1 MARKEGFRAFLPSVI
16 ALAMCEVRGYCDLVR
31 ASGRRGVVRQAR
43 WAVSAYFLVMG
54 LTGGVWMARIPA
66 AKAQAH
72 LSDGILGIALF
83 AVPVGLVLGA
93 ALAERLVDRVGSTLL
108 ARVSGIG
115 ACAASVTPGL
125 AHALPGLMAA
135 LFVIGVS
142 GGLLDVSQ
150 NAQGV
155 RIEAAYGRPV
165 MSSMHACYSLGAI
178 LGSLAGGAFA
188 WAGVGLLPSLAA
200 AGLTGALIV
209 GTAGRWLLTA
219 PGRPAPA
226 VGLAPTGAAP
236 TGTDEPSAVP
246 PDASA
251 TDTPAATRRQ
261 VRRLV
266 LALGLLGICALVG
279 EGAAGDWSAVYLHDN
294 LGTSA
299 GFAAL
304 GFAAFSVTMTLGRAM
319 GDRLIHRFGVVSVI
333 RACGLIATA
342 GLALALATPAPA
354 VTVAGFTAFG
364 AGLSI
369 VVPQVFAAGGRADPA
384 RPGSGLAKVVGLGY
398 AGMSAGPAVIG
409 AVASRIGLHL
419 ALLIPLALAAWI
431 AIAAPALRTRQSG
444 TDGRD
449 LGSGTGHAEN
459 ALVLDNSWPRS
470 HT

>member
-1 MARKEGFRAFLPSVI
+1 LVVR
-16 ALAMCEVRGYCDLVR
+16 EVRGYRDLVR
-31 ASGRRGVVRQAR
+31 GSGRRGETGSAR

-72 LSDGILGIALF
+72 LSDGVLGVALF
-83 AVPVGLVLGA
+83 AIPVGLVLGTV
-93 ALAERLVDRVGSTLL
+93 LAERLVDRVGSTLL
-108 ARVSGIG
+108 VRISGIG
-115 ACAASVTPGL
+115 SCATAVTPGL
-125 AHALPGLMAA
+125 AHALPGLMVA
-135 LFVIGVS
+135 LFAIGVS

-155 RIEAAYGRPV
+155 QIEAAYGRPV

-200 AGLTGALIV
+200 AGAVGALID
-209 GTAGRWLLTA
+209 GTAGRWLLPGTGRT
-219 PGRPAPA
+219 GRPVPA
-226 VGLAPTGAAP
+226 GPVPGESPTV
-236 TGTDEPSAVP
+236 PSA
-246 PDASA
+246 ASA
-251 TDTPAATRRQ
+251 AEMPSVTRRQ

-266 LALGLLGICALVG
+266 LALGLLGICGLVG
-279 EGAAGDWSAVYLHDN
+279 EGAAGDWSAVYLRDN

-304 GFAAFSVTMTLGRAM
+304 GFAAFSATMTLGRAV
-319 GDRLIHRFGVVSVI
+319 GDRLIRRFDVVPVI

-342 GLALALATPAPA
+342 GLALALATPVPA
-354 VTVAGFTAFG
+354 VTVAGLTAFG
-364 AGLSI
+364 AGLSV
-369 VVPQVFAAGGRADPA
+369 VVPQVFAAGGRADPE

-419 ALLIPLALAAWI
+419 ALCIPLALAAWI
-431 AIAAPALRTRQSG
+431 AVAAPALRTRQSS
-444 TDGRD
+444 TDDRSLVQAGR
-449 LGSGTGHAEN
+449 N
-459 ALVLDNSWPRS
+459 ARPRS